1 MELRSGLPR
10 EELQRLSHLIMSLRS
25 LHLDSFRCHKWIAV
39 GDIYLDFE
47 LMPYDQYNFNDLYI
61 VENSGDNDG
70 IFCVLR
76 PRRNSVGEWSRADL
90 WGYIKKYKKLLTFID
105 LRAPFMHLRTDESIN
120 INGKIK
126 HKVFILF
133 PSMNPIETAVT
144 CLYLKHH
151 DHRYSV
157 TDCIPF

>member
-1 MELRSGLPR
+1 M
-10 EELQRLSHLIMSLRS
+10 RLSTCCTESTVPCGDTLWVTTRRTAKTVSFDKMSLRS

-76 PRRNSVGEWSRADL
+76 PRRNSVREWSRADL

-105 LRAPFMHLRTDESIN
+105 L
-120 INGKIK
+120 
-126 HKVFILF
+126 
-133 PSMNPIETAVT
+133 
-144 CLYLKHH
+144 
-151 DHRYSV
+151 
-157 TDCIPF
+157 